1 MSRTSSSMV
10 DPAGRREGKCDA
22 PGCEARP
29 VVVVGQRRLCLD
41 HYVQHV
47 AARREPRP

>member
-1 MSRTSSSMV
+1 MSRTSASTGYS
-10 DPAGRREGKCDA
+10 AGRREGKCDA

-41 HYVQHV
+41 HYVEHV
-47 AARREPRP
+47 AARREPRA